1 MKLSFVIVTN
11 NTSKFI
17 GRCLD
22 SIKQTIE
29 DQTASKFDAEVIVVD
44 NASSDDCGS
53 AAKAAYPAITL
64 IQNTDNKGYAAAAN
78 QAIEKSSGDL
88 IVFVDPKVEVLSGSV
103 RRLMDQFATNAS
115 CAVAGGKVV
124 GADNLGLKTADRLPG
139 LVANFKRMFGCT
151 CSKTRN
157 ANQPVKADFVPF
169 TFAAIRRDVI
179 AKLGQLDERFYAN
192 LADADFCR
200 RVMKAINPSFD
211 IYFVPQAT
219 ARVLDKF
226 SMKCEAS
233 DFALNGKEVVKART
247 RSEQLYFWKHYCPL
261 TALFFG
267 GMEMLAFTIRF
278 AAYLIPGVGN
288 KDKRG
293 YACSV
298 VCESGKAMLA
308 TQLGSQFPA
317 E

>member
-29 DQTASKFDAEVIVVD
+29 NQTASTFDAEVLVVD
-44 NASSDDCGS
+44 NASTDNSSS
-53 AAKAAYPAITL
+53 AAKAAFPAITH
-64 IQNTDNKGYAAAAN
+64 IQNTEDKGYATAAN
-78 QAIEKSSGDL
+78 QAIEKSTGDL
-88 IVFVDPKVEVLSGSV
+88 IIFVDPTVEVLAGSV

-115 CAVAGGKVV
+115 CAIAGGKII
-124 GADNLGLKTADRLPG
+124 GTDNLGIKTADRLPG
-139 LVANFKRMFGCT
+139 IVANAKRMFGCT

-157 ANQPVKADFVPF
+157 AEQPVKVNFVPF
-169 TFAAIRRDVI
+169 TFAAVRRDVI
-179 AKLGQLDERFYAN
+179 SKLGQLDERFYAT

-200 RVMKAINPSFD
+200 RVMKAINPSYD
-211 IYFVPQAT
+211 VYYVPQAS

-226 SMKCEAS
+226 SQQPEYET
-233 DFALNGKEVVKART
+233 FALTGSNVVKART
-247 RSEQLYFWKHYCPL
+247 RSEQMYFWKHYCPF

-267 GMEMLAFTIRF
+267 GMDMLVFTIRY
-278 AAYLIPGVGN
+278 AAYLIPGVGS
-288 KDKRG
+288 KAKRG

-298 VCESGKAMLA
+298 VCESAKAMLA
-308 TQLGSQFPA
+308 TQLGTQFPT

>member
-29 DQTASKFDAEVIVVD
+29 NQTASKFDAEIIVVD
-44 NASSDDCGS
+44 NASTDDCGS
-53 AAKAAYPAITL
+53 VAKTALPEIEL
-64 IQNTDNKGYAAAAN
+64 IQNSENKGYAAAAN
-78 QAIEKSSGDL
+78 QAVERATGDL
-88 IVFVDPKVEVLSGSV
+88 IVFVDPRIEVLAGSV

-115 CAVAGGKVV
+115 CAIAGGKVV
-124 GADNLGLKTADRLPG
+124 GTDNLGLKTVDRLPG

-157 ANQPVKADFVPF
+157 AEQPTKVKFVPF
-169 TFAAIRRDVI
+169 TFAAVRSDII
-179 AKLGQLDERFYAN
+179 NKLGQLDERFYAG

-200 RVMKAINPSFD
+200 RIVKSLNPSYA
-211 IYFVPQAT
+211 IYYVPQAT

-226 SMKCEAS
+226 SFQPECS
-233 DFALNGKEVVKART
+233 DYALHGSALIKART
-247 RSEQLYFWKHYCPL
+247 RSEQMYFWKHYCPF

-267 GMEMLAFTIRF
+267 GMDMIVFTIRY
-278 AAYLIPGVGN
+278 AAYLIPGVGS

-298 VCESGKAMLA
+298 VCESAKAILS

>member
-22 SIKQTIE
+22 SIKQTI
-29 DQTASKFDAEVIVVD
+29 DNQTAGKFDAEVIVVD
-44 NASSDDCGS
+44 NASSDDSGS
-53 AAKAAYPAITL
+53 IAKTALPEIQL
-64 IQNTDNKGYAAAAN
+64 IQNSDNKGYAAAAN
-78 QAIEKSSGDL
+78 QAVERATGDL
-88 IVFVDPKVEVLSGSV
+88 IIFVDPRVEVLAGSI
-103 RRLMDQFATNAS
+103 RRLMDQFATNAA

-124 GADNLGLKTADRLPG
+124 GTDNLGLKTPDRLPG

-157 ANQPVKADFVPF
+157 ADQPMKVSFVPF
-169 TFAAIRRDVI
+169 TFAAVRRDII
-179 AKLGQLDERFYAN
+179 AKLGQLDERFYAG

-200 RVMKAINPSFD
+200 RVGKSLNPSYD

-226 SMKCEAS
+226 SMQCECS
-233 DFALNGKEVVKART
+233 DYALNGSSVIKART
-247 RSEQLYFWKHYCPL
+247 RSEQMYFWKHYCPL

-267 GMEMLAFTIRF
+267 GMDMLVFAIRYL
-278 AAYLIPGVGN
+278 AYLIPGIGS

-298 VCESGKAMLA
+298 FCESAKAMLA
-308 TQLGSQFPA
+308 TQLGTQFPA

>member
-29 DQTASKFDAEVIVVD
+29 NQTASKFEAEIIVVD
-44 NASSDDCGS
+44 NASADDCGTI
-53 AAKAAYPAITL
+53 AKTALPEIEL
-64 IQNTDNKGYAAAAN
+64 IQNSDDKGYAAAAN
-78 QAIEKSSGDL
+78 QAVARATGDL
-88 IVFVDPKVEVLSGSV
+88 IVFIDPKVEVLAGSV

-115 CAVAGGKVV
+115 CAIAGGKVV
-124 GADNLGLKTADRLPG
+124 GADNLGLKTVDRLPG
-139 LVANFKRMFGCT
+139 IVANFKRMFGCT
-151 CSKTRN
+151 CSKTRD
-157 ANQPVKADFVPF
+157 ADQPMTVNFVPF
-169 TFAAIRRDVI
+169 TFAAVRRDI
-179 AKLGQLDERFYAN
+179 ITKLGQLDERFYAG

-200 RVMKAINPSFD
+200 RIVKSLNPSYA
-211 IYFVPQAT
+211 IYYVPQAT

-226 SMKCEAS
+226 SLQCECA
-233 DFALNGKEVVKART
+233 DYALNGSAAIKART
-247 RSEQLYFWKHYCPL
+247 RSEQMYFWKHYCPF

-267 GMEMLAFTIRF
+267 GMDMLVFSVRYV
-278 AAYLIPGVGN
+278 AYLIPGVGT

-293 YACSV
+293 YACTV
-298 VCESGKAMLA
+298 VCESAKAILS
-308 TQLGSQFPA
+308 TQLGSQFPT